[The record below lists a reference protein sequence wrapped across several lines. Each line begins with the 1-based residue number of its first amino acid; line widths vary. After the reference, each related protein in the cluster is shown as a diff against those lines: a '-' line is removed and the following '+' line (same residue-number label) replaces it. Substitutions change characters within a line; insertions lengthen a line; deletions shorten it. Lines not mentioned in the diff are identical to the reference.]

1 MILTHLLYMVLTHIR
16 QVQQGRTYVYIPAE
30 YRDAFKITT
39 DTKVNVE
46 KGKGKL
52 IITFPG
58 DGD

>member
-1 MILTHLLYMVLTHIR
+1 MVLTHIR

-30 YRDAFKITT
+30 YRDEFKITT

-46 KGKGKL
+46 KIKGKL
-52 IITFPG
+52 VITFPG